1 MTLTRFWLLNLAQVI
16 GDEPATR
23 EQIIRLLDEPEFKQ
37 PEAHIEDLMQK
48 HMRPAFR
55 AMLEDYSR
63 RLLAARQARL
73 QRESEAPPETP
84 KTRHKHRQAQPKALS
99 TPSGGYKH

>member
-23 EQIIRLLDEPEFKQ
+23 EQIIRLLDEPEFKH
-37 PEAHIEDLMQK
+37 PEAHIEDLMAR
-48 HMRPAFR
+48 HMRPAFK

-63 RLLAARQARL
+63 RLLAARQARVE
-73 QRESEAPPETP
+73 QEPAPEPAKP
-84 KTRHKHRQAQPKALS
+84 RHKHRQAPPKAIS
-99 TPSGGYKH
+99 GGGGYKN